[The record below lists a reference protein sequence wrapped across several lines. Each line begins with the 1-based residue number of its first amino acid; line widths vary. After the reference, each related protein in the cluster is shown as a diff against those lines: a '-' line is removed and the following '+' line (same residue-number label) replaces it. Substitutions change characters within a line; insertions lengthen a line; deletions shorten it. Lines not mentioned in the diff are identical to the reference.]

1 MIADRMP
8 SKAGRTLTRSSKAR
22 TNERWVNVRPSE
34 WVALGI
40 GPGMPYIDLQST
52 VMTMSSITL
61 LIPALPA
68 PVLPA
73 GLSALTLPI
82 ALLLP

>member
-1 MIADRMP
+1 
-8 SKAGRTLTRSSKAR
+8 
-22 TNERWVNVRPSE
+22 
-34 WVALGI
+34 
-40 GPGMPYIDLQST
+40 MPYIDLQST

-73 GLSALTLPI
+73 GLAALNLPI